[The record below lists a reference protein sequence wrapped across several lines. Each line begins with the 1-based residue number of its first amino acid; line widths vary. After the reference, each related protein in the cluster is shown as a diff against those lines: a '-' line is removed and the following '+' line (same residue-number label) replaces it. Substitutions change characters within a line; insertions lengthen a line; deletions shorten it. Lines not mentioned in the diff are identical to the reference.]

1 MKTIFKLALVCMLFA
16 VTSCKDTKQ
25 EEAETEAAVEQIEAI
40 EAETEEIM
48 ESVEENAEE
57 LKEELNELDTQ

>member
-1 MKTIFKLALVCMLFA
+1 MKKILNVAFVVMLLA

-25 EEAETEAAVEQIEAI
+25 EEAETEAAVEQIETI

-48 ESVEENAEE
+48 ESVDQNAEE
-57 LKEELNELDTQ
+57 LKEELNELDTL